1 MGRSESKIASVIKAT
16 NYLMMEVDYLII
28 GQGLCGTLLS
38 RDLLREGAT
47 VSLIDNHNPN
57 AASMVAGGIINPV
70 TGKRMV
76 RSWMIEELLPFAQ
89 KTYDAFGAELGV
101 SLVKECPILDI
112 HATQEGRNLFM
123 DHMSSDSDYLHE
135 TEQTQW
141 SEYFRFNYGVNEIA
155 PCLLVDM
162 QLMIACWREKLQ
174 AANAITEDV
183 FDSAEIIVAADHVIY
198 KDIKAKRIIFC
209 DGAGAAANPYFDML
223 PWTADKGEALIVS
236 IPGLPRNNIYK
247 QGISIVP
254 WKDDLFWVGASHDWK
269 YTDMQPSAAYRQ
281 SVESQL
287 NYWLKVPYTIE
298 DHLVARRPANM
309 ERKPFAGLHPLFP
322 VVGIFNGMGGKGV
335 SMAPYFARELAAHLV
350 HGTPLTPAVDVRR
363 FARILSTK
371 NYG

>member
-1 MGRSESKIASVIKAT
+1 MAE
-16 NYLMMEVDYLII
+16 LDYLVI

-38 RDLLREGAT
+38 RELLREGAT
-47 VSLIDNHNPN
+47 VLVIDARSTQ

-70 TGKRMV
+70 TGKRAV

-89 KTYDAFGAELGV
+89 KTYEAFGAELGV
-101 SLVKECPILDI
+101 ALVKECPILDI

-123 DHMSSDSDYLHE
+123 DRMSSDNDYLHD

-155 PCLLVDM
+155 PCLLVDL
-162 QLMIACWREKLQ
+162 QLMIARWRESLRDG
-174 AANAITEDV
+174 NSIIEETFSIEDCV
-183 FDSAEIIVAADHVIY
+183 VAADHVVY
-198 KDIKAKRIIFC
+198 KNIKAKQIIFC
-209 DGAGAAANPYFDML
+209 DGAGGAANPYFDML

-254 WKDDLFWVGASHDWK
+254 WKEDLFWVGASHDWK
-269 YTDMQPSAAYRQ
+269 YTDMQPSATYRQ
-281 SVESQL
+281 GVETQL
-287 NYWLKVPYTIE
+287 NYWLKLPYTIV

-309 ERKPFAGLHPLFP
+309 ERKPFVGLHPLFP

-335 SMAPYFARELAAHLV
+335 SMVPYFAHELAAHLV
-350 HGTPLTPAVDVRR
+350 HQATLTPSVDVQR
-363 FARILSTK
+363 FARILSAK